1 MKIQFPQF
9 CSVIFLLA
17 FASLAIADSSTANSI
32 SFNPPGLVVA
42 GDLKSRIDQEKFQ
55 NEKRKAGQQSRE
67 AERKIRRAEE
77 KIKRAEEK
85 FREGERMQIEAIES
99 AVQKLL
105 AAAPGATRQEA
116 IDYLKQ
122 TYPDWFD
129 GLENRY

>member
-1 MKIQFPQF
+1 MPTISTKKG
-9 CSVIFLLA
+9 LA
-17 FASLAIADSSTANSI
+17 S
-32 SFNPPGLVVA
+32 
-42 GDLKSRIDQEKFQ
+42 
-55 NEKRKAGQQSRE
+55 SRE
-67 AERKIRRAEE
+67 AERKIRNAEE

-105 AAAPGATRQEA
+105 TATPVATRQEA